1 MPLHNFKTPMT
12 AAQLRD
18 IGVRRDPADII
29 LLLWE
34 IEFIDMKPPDDK
46 IKSIFHNRNSDLPRA
61 SASDDQVSARVP
73 AK

>member
-1 MPLHNFKTPMT
+1 MT
-12 AAQLRD
+12 EVQLLD
-18 IGVRRDPADII
+18 IGLRRDPTDTIP
-29 LLLWE
+29 LLWE